1 MAQLEVLQQK
11 LEHWCAASIRA
22 IANEPTIH
30 YRGHFLNLNGQ
41 PYPIRVAH
49 LQLDADTKDYR
60 HLRGVADG
68 IAVRL
73 LFSDHD
79 LHQEL
84 RPDNNLQSWIFEL
97 LEQLRAESLAP
108 AHLPGMKENIRK
120 RFLYWADQ
128 ANASDLTE
136 SHAGMMVF
144 TLAITAWSR
153 LFSLQ
158 PPHHI
163 EEHIESTRMS
173 FGSLVGKQLRDMKRL
188 KDDQLAYSVPA
199 LEVAEIIQQQIKS
212 LSLVDDDD
220 DNSEDD
226 LDKLIN
232 KNTTSLRLLYTDGAD
247 VDQANGVAGINEI
260 ANMEFDL
267 DYKVFSTAFDQVV
280 DMSKKIRVAQ
290 LKHMRETLDKRIKQ
304 QSVNIP
310 RLARYFAKSFA
321 VPKLSGWDFGKEE
334 GYLDA
339 GSLTRL
345 ITSPEDR
352 KLFRQEAEK
361 PLLDCVVTVL
371 IDNSGSMGQHSH
383 DIAILV
389 DTLIR
394 ALELSLIK
402 TEVLGF
408 TTGEWNGGKVHKQWT
423 GAGSPKNPGRLNSL
437 SHNVYKTA
445 DTSWRRSR
453 QTIAGLL
460 KSDLYRESVDG
471 EALEWA
477 YGRISQRS
485 EKRRIIMVIS
495 DGSPMDTMT
504 HYTNVD
510 RYLDMHLKQ
519 VANRIEQ
526 SSNVHLCALGVGL
539 DLSAYYR
546 QSLMILDKELDNKA
560 YFEIADLITHAD

>member
-22 IANEPTIH
+22 IANEPSIH
-30 YRGHFLNLNGQ
+30 YRGHFLNLKGK
-41 PYPIRVAH
+41 PHPIRVAH

-68 IAVRL
+68 IALRL
-73 LFSDHD
+73 LLSDD
-79 LHQEL
+79 ALHKKL
-84 RPDNNLQSWIFEL
+84 RPDNNLQAWIFEL
-97 LEQLRAESLAP
+97 LEQLRVESLTP
-108 AHLPGMKENIRK
+108 DNLPGAKENIRK

-128 ANASDLTE
+128 ANASSLTE
-136 SHAGMMVF
+136 SHAGLMVF

-158 PPHHI
+158 PPHEI

-173 FGSLVGKQLRDMKRL
+173 FGTLIGKQLRDMKRL
-188 KDDQLAYSVPA
+188 KHDQLAFSVPA
-199 LEVAEIIQQQIKS
+199 LEVAAIIQQQIKS
-212 LSLVDDDD
+212 LSIVDDDENKSD
-220 DNSEDD
+220 EDIE
-226 LDKLIN
+226 KLIN
-232 KNTTSLRLLYTDGAD
+232 KSQTSLRLLYTDGAD
-247 VDQANGVAGINEI
+247 IDQANGIAGINEI
-260 ANMEFDL
+260 ANMDFEL
-267 DYKVFSTAFDQVV
+267 EYKVFSTAFDKVV
-280 DMSKKIRVAQ
+280 DMSKKIRAAQ
-290 LKHMRETLDKRIKQ
+290 LKQMRETLDKRIQQ

-321 VPKLSGWDFGKEE
+321 EPKLSGWDFGKEE

-345 ITSPEDR
+345 ITSPDYR

-371 IDNSGSMGQHSH
+371 IDNSGSMGQHSD

-394 ALELSLIK
+394 ALELAQIK

-408 TTGEWNGGKVHKQWT
+408 TTGEWNGGKVFNLWT

-437 SHNVYKTA
+437 SHNIYKTA
-445 DTSWRRSR
+445 DTTWRRSR

-477 YGRISQRS
+477 YGRLSQRT

-495 DGSPMDTMT
+495 DGSPMDTKT
-504 HYTNVD
+504 HYANVD

-519 VANRIEQ
+519 VADRIEK
-526 SSNVHLCALGVGL
+526 SSNVKLCALGVGL
-539 DLSAYYR
+539 DLSAYY
-546 QSLMILDKELDNKA
+546 QHSLMILDKELDNKA
-560 YFEIADLITHAD
+560 YFEIADLITHAQ